1 MFDGSAG
8 LVETILIMAACIV
21 WLSQQAVGAV
31 KGNGKKLGRQID
43 ELSKT
48 VVLTGVRAEDSH
60 KVYRREMMELRNA
73 IKELIMELR
82 AQKVEK

>member
-8 LVETILIMAACIV
+8 LVETIVIMAACIV
-21 WLSQQAVGAV
+21 WLSQQAIGAV
-31 KGNGKKLGRQID
+31 KGNGKKLGRQVQ
-43 ELSKT
+43 ELRESFEAGQKT
-48 VVLTGVRAEDSH
+48 
-60 KVYRREMMELRNA
+60 YRREMMELRSA